1 MHEVSRSRAR
11 SLSCH
16 ALVSMRAMPTMG
28 PLVSH
33 RPKLPRAFLHQI
45 GEVSKVGE
53 VALSVRGPLS
63 LAPSRWYSRRRRRP
77 VRVAA
82 PMRAMR
88 ALHPWFEA
96 NTSPI
101 YGFAFP
107 ADMNEAGLV
116 EYCNW
121 FADWYS
127 CQVKSLGMI
136 CDLSA
141 ASLITPRQRQIG
153 PASRRVRKR
162 ISSAC
167 YGESPSLRRAR
178 FIGAS

>member
-1 MHEVSRSRAR
+1 
-11 SLSCH
+11 
-16 ALVSMRAMPTMG
+16 
-28 PLVSH
+28 
-33 RPKLPRAFLHQI
+33 
-45 GEVSKVGE
+45 
-53 VALSVRGPLS
+53 
-63 LAPSRWYSRRRRRP
+63 
-77 VRVAA
+77 
-82 PMRAMR
+82 MR

-141 ASLITPRQRQIG
+141 ASLITPRQRQIWTSFETR
-153 PASRRVRKR
+153 AEAHLKRVLRGVAIIAPSAVHRGIVTATYWMKR
-162 ISSAC
+162 PVYDWQVFQEREA
-167 YGESPSLRRAR
+167 GRAWLNER
-178 FIGAS
+178 LSGCK